1 MSKRSERITPS
12 VANPTLPFKLP
23 ASWPYTAKI
32 KYCRASGHKLQGCI
46 QDMLRWQIPLLHG
59 IAWVS
64 SFCAGCRYHPS
75 RIDFLHADSTRRCN
89 MWRIYG
95 NTVQQ
100 NKRQQKN
107 GWTFK
112 YIQIN
117 DLKSSLIEN
126 TRSRSPS
133 IAFFFD
139 TTDALPVVSCLRA
152 FVFVFVLCHGSDRFG
167 HMGSLSL
174 SLFLT
179 LSLSL
184 FVFVSLSVSI
194 CLCLSL
200 SARL

>member
-1 MSKRSERITPS
+1 MGLILLRRLSISSKQDRLSPCRFNKALQYVE
-12 VANPTLPFKLP
+12 NLWKHCPTKQK
-23 ASWPYTAKI
+23 ATK
-32 KYCRASGHKLQGCI
+32 
-46 QDMLRWQIPLLHG
+46 
-59 IAWVS
+59 
-64 SFCAGCRYHPS
+64 
-75 RIDFLHADSTRRCN
+75 
-89 MWRIYG
+89 
-95 NTVQQ
+95 
-100 NKRQQKN
+100 KN

-184 FVFVSLSVSI
+184 SLSLSLF
-194 CLCLSL
+194 LCLSVCACL
-200 SARL
+200 YLPGYKHHTVYLYASARAMYLETKFANNVGHVIRRNYILPLGS